1 MVNVFDIPAP
11 VSKGTRATSM
21 RTNLK
26 VIRMVAS
33 LSILSYLRSTV
44 RFMLVPPTD
53 DKRDQRNDQ
62 EHIQPQWNN
71 PPLRLKE
78 VPVGDGDGYGKQSD
92 GQRNQEKV
100 LRNERDGPLGQRDE
114 NP

>member
-1 MVNVFDIPAP
+1 
-11 VSKGTRATSM
+11 
-21 RTNLK
+21 
-26 VIRMVAS
+26 
-33 LSILSYLRSTV
+33 
-44 RFMLVPPTD
+44 MLVPPTD

-71 PPLRLKE
+71 PPLQRLKE

>member
-1 MVNVFDIPAP
+1 
-11 VSKGTRATSM
+11 M

-71 PPLRLKE
+71 PPLR
-78 VPVGDGDGYGKQSD
+78 
-92 GQRNQEKV
+92 V
-100 LRNERDGPLGQRDE
+100 LRKSQLGMAMDMAN
-114 NP
+114 NPMVSAIRRKF